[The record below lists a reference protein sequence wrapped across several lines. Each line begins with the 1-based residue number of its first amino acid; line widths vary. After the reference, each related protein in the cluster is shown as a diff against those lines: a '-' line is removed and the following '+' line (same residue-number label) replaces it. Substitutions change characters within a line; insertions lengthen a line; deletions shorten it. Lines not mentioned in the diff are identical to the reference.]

1 MEIYDW
7 IVVGGGIAGSSVG
20 YELANA
26 GFSVLLLQNA
36 MPASATRYS
45 YGGIAYWSGT
55 TPLIRQLCQEA
66 IDLHRNLSAELDS
79 DTQFRELDLL
89 LTITADR
96 DPEAIAALYQDV
108 ALPPRLISAADAVA
122 LEPMLNRGAI
132 AAALQGRHGHVS
144 PDRMVQSYQQAMIR
158 LGGKIQFG
166 QVIKL
171 ISDKRDQHQ
180 RIAGVV
186 TTEQTYLAANV
197 IIAAGAMSRA
207 LLKLANIP
215 VRLYFTQA
223 ELLETPP
230 LDLHLSTLVMPA
242 ELKRFQM
249 EAEAGR
255 GETDALWD
263 QTDHEIT
270 PPVLDAGVVQFQDG
284 SLRIGQISRTLTDPA
299 AQVDA
304 AHSEAELRAGIG
316 QILPALKDV
325 PGQWCSCLVS
335 FSGDRLP
342 LVGALPDTEGVYIFA
357 GFSNPFALMPPLA
370 RRFAHS
376 MTGQEDAI
384 VAQLAPSRFI
394 QSAIAP

>member
-45 YGGIAYWSGT
+45 YGGIAYWSGA
-55 TPLIRQLCQEA
+55 TPLTQQLCQEA
-66 IDLHRNLSAELDS
+66 IDLHRNLSAELDG

-89 LTITADR
+89 LTIAADR
-96 DPEAIAALYQDV
+96 DPAAIAALYQNV
-108 ALPPRLISAADAVA
+108 ALPPRLISAADAVE
-122 LEPMLNRGAI
+122 LEPMLKRGAI

-144 PDRMVQSYQQAMIR
+144 PDLMVQSYQRAIIR
-158 LGGKIQFG
+158 LGSKIQFG

-171 ISDKRDQHQ
+171 IGDKRDQHP

-186 TTEQTYLAANV
+186 TTEQTYAAANV

-207 LLKLANIP
+207 LLKLAHIP

-223 ELLETPP
+223 ELLETPS

-249 EAEAGR
+249 EAEAGLD
-255 GETDALWD
+255 ETDDLWD

-270 PPVLDAGVVQFQDG
+270 PPVLDAGVVQFKDG

-304 AHSEAELRAGIG
+304 AQSEAELRAGIG

-342 LVGALPDTEGVYIFA
+342 LVGALPDTEGLYIFA
-357 GFSNPFALMPPLA
+357 GFSNPFALMPPLS
-370 RRFAHS
+370 RRFARS

-384 VAQLAPSRFI
+384 VAQLAPSRFV
-394 QSAIAP
+394 QSEMSS

>member
-55 TPLIRQLCQEA
+55 TPLTRQLCQEA

-89 LTITADR
+89 LTIAAER
-96 DPEAIAALYQDV
+96 DPEAIAALYQNV
-108 ALPPRLISAADAVA
+108 ALPPRLISAADAIE

-132 AAALQGRHGHVS
+132 AAALQIRHGHVS
-144 PDRMVQSYQQAMIR
+144 PNLTVQSYQQSMIR

-171 ISDKRDQHQ
+171 ISDTRDQHQ
-180 RIAGVV
+180 RISGVV

-197 IIAAGAMSRA
+197 IVAAGAMSRA

-263 QTDHEIT
+263 QTDCEIT
-270 PPVLDAGVVQFQDG
+270 PPVLDAGVVQFRDG
-284 SLRIGQISRTLTDPA
+284 SLRIGQISRTLTNPA
-299 AQVDA
+299 AQIDA
-304 AHSEAELRAGIG
+304 AHSEAELRAGIE

-325 PGQWCSCLVS
+325 SGQWCSCLVS

-370 RRFAHS
+370 RRFAQS
-376 MTGQEDAI
+376 MTGQDDAI